1 MRLSGS
7 ARLWLCAVACSGCMG
22 SPDIVATVDV
32 PEILPIT
39 GSLAVDDPTI
49 ATESQQFWIFSTG
62 PGLPAKTSSDL
73 LAWADMGSAF
83 DQAPDWVAREVPNA
97 TDLWSPDI
105 AFFGGLFHL
114 YYAAS
119 TFGSSVSCI
128 GHATA
133 AHLGV
138 GAWSDQG
145 SVLCSGATDDWNA
158 IDPSVLVTADG
169 DAWLAF
175 GSWLSG
181 IKLVHLDST
190 GSRADASMLDLAARP
205 DPDMIQ
211 AASLLYRNGFYYL
224 FNSFD
229 SCCAG
234 VDSTHKLMVGRATSI
249 TGPYLDRAGA
259 SLLDGGGTL
268 ILQGDTRWRGPGS
281 NDTIVVGDRTYNVY
295 HAYDAQNG
303 GAATLRIATLVWDA
317 AGWPVSGGP

>member
-1 MRLSGS
+1 
-7 ARLWLCAVACSGCMG
+7 MG
-22 SPDIVATVDV
+22 SPDVVASADV

-39 GSLAVDDPTI
+39 GALEVNDPSLATDG
-49 ATESQQFWIFSTG
+49 QQFWIFSTG
-62 PGLPAKTSSDL
+62 TGLPVKTSSDL
-73 LAWADMGSAF
+73 LAWTDMGSAF
-83 DQAPDWVAREVPNA
+83 DEAPDWVARQVPNA

-105 AFFGGLFHL
+105 AFFGGVFHL

-133 AHLGV
+133 AQLGV

-145 SVLCSGATDDWNA
+145 SVLCSGTTDNWNA
-158 IDPSVLVTADG
+158 IDPSVLVTAES

-190 GSRADASMLDLAARP
+190 GSHADASMVDLAARP
-205 DPDMIQ
+205 DPDQIQ
-211 AASLLYRNGFYYL
+211 AASLVYRNGFYYL
-224 FNSFD
+224 FASFD

-234 VDSTHKLMVGRATSI
+234 VDSTHKLMLGRASSI
-249 TGPYLDRAGA
+249 TGPYVDRAGVA
-259 SLLDGGGTL
+259 LLDGGGTL
-268 ILQGDTRWRGPGS
+268 LLQGDTRWRGPGS
-281 NDTIVVGDRTYNVY
+281 NDTLVVDGRTYNVY
-295 HAYDAQNG
+295 DAYDAQNG